1 MLASRRLTP
10 AGQQSSRPTTE
21 RGFFFLRCEAAT
33 VERVFI
39 EYVLHY
45 REGWPIEPRWVVGHL
60 PPLGSDSWIVAVL
73 LDRHDLVRLKTNRNN
88 YS

>member
-1 MLASRRLTP
+1 V
-10 AGQQSSRPTTE
+10 
-21 RGFFFLRCEAAT
+21 RGFFFLGFGRAT

-45 REGWPIEPRWVVGHL
+45 CEGWPIEPRWVISHI
-60 PPLGSDSWIVAVL
+60 PPLASASWIVTVM
-73 LDRHDLVRLKTNRNN
+73 LDRHDLVRLKTNRHH